1 MLSAEL
7 SEEEVASLV
16 VATEGAL
23 AEVSSLDQLSDE
35 VDLEASVGALLEREA
50 QSICCQFAQRVD
62 STNVE
67 AATTLLEMTLSS
79 EFRKYIHD
87 YHFSSAVETVAQ

>member
-16 VATEGAL
+16 VAAEGAS
-23 AEVSSLDQLSDE
+23 AEMSSLDQLSDE
-35 VDLEASVGALLEREA
+35 EDLEASVGALLEGEA
-50 QSICCQFAQRVD
+50 QSSCCQFAQRAN

-67 AATTLLEMTLSS
+67 AATTLLELALSS
-79 EFRKYIHD
+79 EFRK
-87 YHFSSAVETVAQ
+87 